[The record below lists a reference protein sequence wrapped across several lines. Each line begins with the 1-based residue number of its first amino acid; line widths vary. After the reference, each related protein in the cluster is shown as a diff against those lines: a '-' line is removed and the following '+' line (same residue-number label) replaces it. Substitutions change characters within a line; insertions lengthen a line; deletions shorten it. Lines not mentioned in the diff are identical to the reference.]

1 MSTPRQPAQDRR
13 PANVV
18 PPKGYFRQ
26 KPCGSGGSLLLKRNS
41 SRKQCMSRAEDKVIN
56 LDAGTA
62 LIYVSNAEE
71 LLAAS
76 RANALT
82 SATDLSAAYRG
93 DDHVEH

>member
-1 MSTPRQPAQDRR
+1 M
-13 PANVV
+13 
-18 PPKGYFRQ
+18 
-26 KPCGSGGSLLLKRNS
+26 KRNS
-41 SRKQCMSRAEDKVIN
+41 SRKQRMSQAEDKVIN
-56 LDAGTA
+56 LDAGA

-76 RANALT
+76 RANALS

>member
-1 MSTPRQPAQDRR
+1 
-13 PANVV
+13 
-18 PPKGYFRQ
+18 
-26 KPCGSGGSLLLKRNS
+26 
-41 SRKQCMSRAEDKVIN
+41 MSRAEDKGIN